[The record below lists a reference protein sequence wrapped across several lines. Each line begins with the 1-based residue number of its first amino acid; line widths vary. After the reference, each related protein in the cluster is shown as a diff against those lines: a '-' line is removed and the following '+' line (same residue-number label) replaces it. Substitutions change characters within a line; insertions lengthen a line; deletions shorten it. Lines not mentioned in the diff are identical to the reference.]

1 MKTTLIVIIGIVFIG
16 TSIFMYKTRP
26 VNIPAQDTTETTST
40 DSKIQTETVEQKDT
54 TVSNTKTLR
63 IIGTQSQATFTLK
76 ETLSGK
82 DVTVVGVTNSISGDM
97 QLQTTNPAKLTLGTI
112 KIDARTLK
120 TDNERRNGAI
130 ARMILNSD
138 QQGNE
143 YITFTATDVRGIPA
157 TIETGKQFSY
167 TIVGNLTI
175 RGTTKPVTFNATST
189 LNADGSLSGTANATV
204 TYGDFG
210 ISVPDLSFL
219 ANVDKT
225 TTLSIS
231 LLAK

>member
-1 MKTTLIVIIGIVFIG
+1 MKTTLIVIVGLVFIG
-16 TSIFMYKTRP
+16 TSIFMYKTHP
-26 VNIPAQDTTETTST
+26 MNIPTQDTTETTSI
-40 DSKIQTETVEQKDT
+40 DSTIRTEPVEQKDAT
-54 TVSNTKTLR
+54 ASNTKTLR
-63 IIGTQSQATFTLK
+63 IIGTESQATFTLK

-82 DVTVVGVTNSISGDM
+82 DVTVVGVTNNISGDV
-97 QLQTTNPAKLTLGTI
+97 QLKTTNPAKLTIGTI

-143 YITFTATDVRGIPA
+143 YITFTATDVRGIPT

-167 TIVGNLTI
+167 TIAGNLTI
-175 RGTTKPVTFNATST
+175 RGITKPTTFNATST
-189 LNADGSLSGTANATV
+189 LNADGSLSGTANTTV

-219 ANVDKT
+219 ANVDKS